1 MIPALKNELT
11 IHNIV
16 LSLYATLEKNIFQ
29 NTLVFHQNMTQGV
42 GNYECNN
49 SSLFTLTVK
58 PADFFFQN
66 GQNSLYNVMLTRVVN
81 ESRLLERHI
90 TISL

>member
-1 MIPALKNELT
+1 MLHLWIRCR
-11 IHNIV
+11 
-16 LSLYATLEKNIFQ
+16 KNIFQ

-42 GNYECNN
+42 GNYEFNN

-81 ESRLLERHI
+81 ESR
-90 TISL
+90 

>member
-1 MIPALKNELT
+1 MIPVLTNELT

-16 LSLYATLEKNIFQ
+16 LSLYATFVD
-29 NTLVFHQNMTQGV
+29 TLQKKISFKIKYISFSPKYDSGV

-58 PADFFFQN
+58 PADFFFSKWT
-66 GQNSLYNVMLTRVVN
+66 NSLYNVMLTRVVN
-81 ESRLLERHI
+81 ESR
-90 TISL
+90 